1 MPDYR
6 KRIAEAITFARESVG
21 VSQRELA
28 DRIGRD
34 KRTLQKWEK
43 GEMKVSL
50 EDFVRIFEA
59 LRLSVEPYSKWIQH
73 PDLFP
78 RGMKDITEID
88 TNQQRA
94 ALVTYYGRQASPLE
108 IEQDYYILFGDH
120 GSNSYGIRQQQIA
133 NLQTPLRDRK
143 RICRQIIDNYNEAL
157 ESDTLTDPDAP
168 HPNMDILVAC
178 YEASVE
184 SVRQGENR
192 YTLSSLSSI
201 FKDKER
207 EKENVSDA
215 KDISWLLR

>member
-43 GEMKVSL
+43 GEMKISL

-59 LRLSVEPYSKWIQH
+59 LRLSVEPYSKWIRH

-78 RGMKDITEID
+78 RGMEDINDFD
-88 TNQQRA
+88 TNQKRA
-94 ALVTYYGRQASPLE
+94 ALVAFYGRQASPLE
-108 IEQDYYILFGDH
+108 VEQDYYILFGDH
-120 GSNSYGIRQQQIA
+120 GSNYYGIRQQQLA

-143 RICRQIIDNYNEAL
+143 RICRQIIDNYNEAV
-157 ESDTLTDPDAP
+157 EAKTLTDPDAP
-168 HPNMDILVAC
+168 QPNMGLLLAC
-178 YEASVE
+178 YEASVA
-184 SVRQGENR
+184 SIRQGENR
-192 YTLSSLSSI
+192 YSI
-201 FKDKER
+201 GDTGEQDATTEKEKEKDK
-207 EKENVSDA
+207 N
-215 KDISWLLR
+215 KDWLFR